1 METFSYPFNV
11 EDGESIDAYARDL
24 DHVRDKALAKPLVPG
39 CTFSCVIAPPKS
51 PSHTTSTRPLPWFA
65 KQAECTMSCELQWP
79 LKTGVDNWS
88 QVWVARVGPL
98 HGADVEPGPS
108 HVVMKFIQPSMLP
121 LPNYD
126 SVRMSEYKLSEE
138 LAKKETFMYSLL
150 ESLQGNVVPYFFGL
164 QTVSHLFIYPTGII
178 IKHELTHRSLHL
190 PGNRRGFC

>member
-1 METFSYPFNV
+1 METFSYPFDSQD
-11 EDGESIDAYARDL
+11 EGSIDAYARDL
-24 DHVRDKALAKPLVPG
+24 RRIRDNALANPLVPG
-39 CTFSCVIAPPKS
+39 CTFSLVLSPPES
-51 PSHTTSTRPLPWFA
+51 PSHTTSTRPLPWFS
-65 KQAECTMSCELQWP
+65 KHTESVSCELERP

-88 QVWVARVGPL
+88 QVWVARVVPPR
-98 HGADVEPGPS
+98 GADVSP
-108 HVVMKFIQPSMLP
+108 HLVVMKFIQPSMLP
-121 LPNYD
+121 LPSVD
-126 SVRMSEYKLSEE
+126 SIKMSEYKLSEE